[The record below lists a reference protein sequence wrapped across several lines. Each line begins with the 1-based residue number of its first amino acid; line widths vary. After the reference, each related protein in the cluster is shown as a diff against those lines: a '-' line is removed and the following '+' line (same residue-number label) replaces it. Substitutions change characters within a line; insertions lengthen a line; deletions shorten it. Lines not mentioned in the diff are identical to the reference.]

1 LNQLRSG
8 LDSYEG
14 MNAWLA
20 SCWFRSLLAKAYA
33 SAGLPDAA
41 LRALDSASAI
51 GRRRGE
57 HFYEAELCRLHGE
70 MTLNYGKSSSVDS
83 AERLFL
89 ASIELAR
96 RQNARSFEL
105 RTAVSLARLW
115 RHSGK
120 QAQAAELLL
129 PVVRTFTEGL
139 LTSDVKEALELANE
153 LGGAEI
159 PGDHEWSSR
168 V

>member
-1 LNQLRSG
+1 
-8 LDSYEG
+8 
-14 MNAWLA
+14 
-20 SCWFRSLLAKAYA
+20 
-33 SAGLPDAA
+33 
-41 LRALDSASAI
+41 
-51 GRRRGE
+51 
-57 HFYEAELCRLHGE
+57 

-96 RQNARSFEL
+96 RQSARSFEL
-105 RTAVSLARLW
+105 RTAVSL
-115 RHSGK
+115 G
-120 QAQAAELLL
+120 AAELLL

-139 LTSDVKEALELANE
+139 LTSDIKEALELANE
-153 LGGAEI
+153 LGAEI

>member
-1 LNQLRSG
+1 
-8 LDSYEG
+8 
-14 MNAWLA
+14 
-20 SCWFRSLLAKAYA
+20 
-33 SAGLPDAA
+33 
-41 LRALDSASAI
+41 
-51 GRRRGE
+51 
-57 HFYEAELCRLHGE
+57 
-70 MTLNYGKSSSVDS
+70 VDS

-120 QAQAAELLL
+120 HARAAELLL

-139 LTSDVKEALELANE
+139 LTSNVNEALELANE
-153 LGGAEI
+153 LRAEI